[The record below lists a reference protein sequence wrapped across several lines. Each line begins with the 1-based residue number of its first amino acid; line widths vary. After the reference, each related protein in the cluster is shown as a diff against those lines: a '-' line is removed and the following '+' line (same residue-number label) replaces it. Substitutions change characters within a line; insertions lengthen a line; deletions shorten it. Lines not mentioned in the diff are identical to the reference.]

1 MKTLHFLILAITIL
15 ISNSVIA
22 QILTAEE
29 KEGILL
35 MREEEKLAHDVYK
48 LLYEK
53 WNLPIFNNIS
63 RSEARHIDAVGFLIE
78 RYGLK
83 DPAINV
89 PGKFHNNEL
98 HELYKNLT
106 EKGSKSLVAALEV
119 GAFIEE
125 VDIKDLQELINQTSN
140 ETIKTIYGNLLW
152 ASGNHLRAFTGQLA
166 FRNKPYSP
174 VILGEGE
181 YEEIISSPHQRARG
195 YGYRNGFRGGRN

>member
-1 MKTLHFLILAITIL
+1 MKTLHFLSLAITIL
-15 ISNSVIA
+15 ISNSVFA
-22 QILTAEE
+22 QTLTTEE

-63 RSEARHIDAVGFLIE
+63 RSEARHIDAVGTLIDLN
-78 RYGLK
+78 GLE
-83 DPAINV
+83 DPAINI
-89 PGKFHNNEL
+89 PGKFHNKEL
-98 HELYKNLT
+98 QELYKNLT
-106 EKGSKSLVAALEV
+106 EKGSKSLTAALEV

-125 VDIKDLQELINQTSN
+125 VDINDLQELINQTSN

-166 FRNKPYSP
+166 FRDKPYIP
-174 VILGEGE
+174 VVLGEEE
-181 YEEIISSPHQRARG
+181 YEEIINTPHQRGKG
-195 YGYRNGFRGGRN
+195 YDIRNGFRGGRN